1 MHSNTFNLLVVNLV
15 MIQSILIIT
24 KRVHMSYV
32 VITALLKDNL
42 KFTRLEIFKMKMT
55 ILNRADFFVEN
66 ACVNDGMDLK
76 VSSKAV

>member
-1 MHSNTFNLLVVNLV
+1 
-15 MIQSILIIT
+15 
-24 KRVHMSYV
+24 MSYV